1 MYIKNLEAVYVE
13 RVSFKMKKI
22 ICFILMLYFSFAIA
36 DENPLGPGDMLRIT
50 VYGNPDLSTDTR
62 VTAAG
67 TINFPLI
74 GEVSVVGGDVPS
86 VEKKIAKML
95 ESGGYLKLPQV
106 NVVVLQFS
114 SLQVSVLGDV
124 NKPGRYPLDKP
135 STLSE
140 VLALSGGVSA
150 AGSDMVSLIVQE
162 GGKNKKVEYDLR
174 SLLRKDGAMDVKV
187 APGNIVY
194 VHRSQVSVLGKV
206 LRPGKYSINEGGRT
220 VLDLLANAGGL
231 SQEGSDQIIVT
242 TNNDGHPQQIK
253 IDVDQMYKT
262 GDFKNNV
269 ELSEGDSIYVPK
281 SPVFYIYG
289 EVQRPGAFRI
299 ERDMTVAQALAT
311 GGGLTLRGT
320 ERGLKIKR
328 LNEAG
333 AIETVEINAS
343 SKVQPDDVIYVQES
357 LF

>member
-1 MYIKNLEAVYVE
+1 M
-13 RVSFKMKKI
+13 RKI
-22 ICFILMLYFSFAIA
+22 ICLVLMLYFSIAMA

-50 VYGNPDLSTDTR
+50 VYGNPDLSTETR
-62 VTAAG
+62 VTASG

-74 GEVSVVGGDVPS
+74 GEVGVVGGDVPS

-95 ESGGYLKLPQV
+95 ETGGYLKSPQV

-150 AGSDMVSLIVQE
+150 VGSDIVSLITQE
-162 GGKNKKVEYDLR
+162 GGKSKKVDYDLR
-174 SLLRKDGAMDVKV
+174 VLLRKDGAVDIKV

-194 VHRSQVSVLGKV
+194 VHRSQISVLGRV
-206 LRPGKYSINEGGRT
+206 LRPGKFSINEGGRT

-231 SQEGSDQIIVT
+231 SQDGSDRIIVT
-242 TNNDGHPQQIK
+242 TTSDGHTQQQLEV
-253 IDVDQMYKT
+253 DVDQMYKS

-269 ELSEGDSIYVPK
+269 ELNEGDSIYVPK
-281 SPVFYIYG
+281 AAVFYIYG
-289 EVQRPGAFRI
+289 EVQRSGSFRL

-320 ERGLKIKR
+320 ERGLKVKR
-328 LNEAG
+328 LNDAG
-333 AIETVEINAS
+333 VMESIEVNAS
-343 SKVQPDDVIYVQES
+343 SKIKPDDVIYVQES